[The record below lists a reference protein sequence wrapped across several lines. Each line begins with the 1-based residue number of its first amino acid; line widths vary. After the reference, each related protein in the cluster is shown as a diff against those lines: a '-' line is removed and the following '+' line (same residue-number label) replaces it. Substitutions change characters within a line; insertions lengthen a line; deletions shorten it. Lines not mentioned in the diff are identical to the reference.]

1 MAPSDTYISTKLRG
15 CLYVCM
21 YVGRAILQTAAGAF
35 VVAVVI
41 GGVAAKRPTA
51 RTTQCEGMPG
61 KSCVHDDDNVKAL
74 LAGAGLL
81 CMAVCCFFF
90 FFFLFLQLPKKQETL
105 SSKKA
110 KEYVVNS

>member
-21 YVGRAILQTAAGAF
+21 YAGRATLQTAAGAF

-90 FFFLFLQLPKKQETL
+90 FFCFFAIAEEAGDFKQQ
-105 SSKKA
+105 KGQR
-110 KEYVVNS
+110 VCGQ